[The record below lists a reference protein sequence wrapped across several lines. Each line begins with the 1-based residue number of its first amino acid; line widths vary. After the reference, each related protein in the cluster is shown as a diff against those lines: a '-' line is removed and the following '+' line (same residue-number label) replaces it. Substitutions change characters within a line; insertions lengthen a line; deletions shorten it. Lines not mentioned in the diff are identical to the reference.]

1 MTECPRNMYGSWK
14 ITGRD
19 CQYVL
24 VMNVQE
30 TRYENE
36 LEHYIFIS
44 PEKKP
49 YNEDTE
55 KETHTQVH
63 SFGELTHLKLFRK
76 NLYMGQEFT
85 FAHET
90 SN

>member
-1 MTECPRNMYGSWK
+1 MYGSWK

-30 TRYENE
+30 IRCENE
-36 LEHYIFIS
+36 LEHYILIS

-55 KETHTQVH
+55 KETHTSIFIRRAHTSQTVSEMFVH
-63 SFGELTHLKLFRK
+63 GPRIHIRT
-76 NLYMGQEFT
+76 
-85 FAHET
+85 
-90 SN
+90 